1 MKLDYISWRY
11 VLRCFNELKEDD
23 WILPEEFSNLFSVP
37 RYVVAMR
44 FKILKKYSLIRK
56 QPASDLRSI
65 RGGNHSRYQI
75 TPSGKSK
82 IEYWEKLKNKKCP
95 NCGFNTTIREF

>member
-1 MKLDYISWRY
+1 MKSEYISWRY

-37 RYVVAMR
+37 RPVVAMH
-44 FKILKKYSLIRK
+44 FKKLKKFSLVRT
-56 QPASDLRSI
+56 QPAKDMRSI
-65 RGGNHSRYQI
+65 RGGNHNRYQI

-82 IEYWEKLKNKKCP
+82 IEYWEKLKNRKCP
-95 NCGFNTTIREF
+95 NCGFNVNIREF